1 MNITNMNNNKDDLR
15 IANRLL
21 PLQTQQQDNSYNTT
35 DTNSDSD
42 SSSENNYH
50 SDILCD
56 TNNNNNN
63 VSSHHRFSLNQSS
76 PSLED
81 FTNTVSF
88 ASLNVQGINSLTKF
102 DTILEDLTERSLS

>member
-1 MNITNMNNNKDDLR
+1 MNITNMNNNKSNLR
-15 IANRLL
+15 IANRSL
-21 PLQTQQQDNSYNTT
+21 PLQTQRQDNNYNTT

-56 TNNNNNN
+56 TNNNDNN
-63 VSSHHRFSLNQSS
+63 VSSHHRFLLNQSS

-81 FTNTVSF
+81 FTNTVFF
-88 ASLNVQGINSLTKF
+88 ALLNVQGINSPMKF
-102 DTILEDLTERSLS
+102 ETILEDLTE